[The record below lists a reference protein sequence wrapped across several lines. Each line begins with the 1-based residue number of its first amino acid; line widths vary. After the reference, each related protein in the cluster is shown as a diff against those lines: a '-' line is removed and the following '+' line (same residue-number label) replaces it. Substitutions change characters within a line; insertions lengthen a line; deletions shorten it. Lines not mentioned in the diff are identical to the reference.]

1 MRLAAFLN
9 YLHMLKTLTHSVT
22 VGFRPIIN
30 AVKILLINSGHGGV
44 TAQVNSHEREANMTS
59 QKTEKTFKSNDN
71 KVESVI
77 LPLPPLDLKDKVDM
91 EIYAR
96 FMRHLR
102 YVANSR
108 MEVKVLSAIQFT
120 ADMMDLQDA
129 QVARILLDLG
139 LLAPRLSFPNEFL
152 EFADNARTR
161 STTEYGSAGQSLQ
174 ELYSHWD
181 SIGEDKFVSFKRE
194 YKIMDEA
201 VTTNLL

>member
-1 MRLAAFLN
+1 
-9 YLHMLKTLTHSVT
+9 
-22 VGFRPIIN
+22 
-30 AVKILLINSGHGGV
+30 
-44 TAQVNSHEREANMTS
+44 MTS
-59 QKTEKTFKSNDN
+59 QTTQKTKKSNDN

-77 LPLPPLDLKDKVDM
+77 LHLPPQDLKDKVDM

-129 QVARILLDLG
+129 QIARVLLDLG
-139 LLAPRLSFPNEFL
+139 LRAPRLSFPVEFL
-152 EFADNARTR
+152 EFADTARAR
-161 STTEYGSAGQSLQ
+161 SALEYGSAGQAMQ
-174 ELYSHWD
+174 DLYEHWD
-181 SIGEDKFVSFKRE
+181 EIGEDKFTAFKRD
-194 YKIMDEA
+194 YKIVDEA